1 MNGGGLS
8 EVPATGNSHVV
19 TPSETGDITYTLS
32 VEDDEGAPLGEFPLS
47 VTVRPPPPP
56 PPPPPPSR
64 NTAPVAGDDEV
75 TLDQGGRVTLS
86 AATLLANDRDADGDT
101 LRITAVSKATAN
113 ISVSPTP
120 ASSWRITSIDVQHDG
135 ADTPTT
141 AGFEYTITDSAGATA
156 TATVTLTIALTAAAP
171 VIDRFSAPETV
182 MAGEQVTLP
191 GPCPVA
197 R

>member
-1 MNGGGLS
+1 M
-8 EVPATGNSHVV
+8 
-19 TPSETGDITYTLS
+19 
-32 VEDDEGAPLGEFPLS
+32 
-47 VTVRPPPPP
+47 TVRPKPTP

-75 TLDQGGRVTLS
+75 TLDQGGRITLS

-135 ADTPTT
+135 SDTPTT
-141 AGFEYTITDSAGATA
+141 ASFEYTITDSAGATA
-156 TATVTLTIALTAAAP
+156 TATVTLTIALTATAP

-182 MAGEQVTLP
+182 MASEQVTLRWVLSG
-191 GPCPVA
+191 GPVTGIEVTYSA
-197 R
+197 AGDAQGSGTLGEEDRLDHHGGAHRG